1 MEENHLVTLKEILDF
16 ASHNFKYIVNWIIN
30 QFIFAFVFG
39 AGIIAV
45 IKGFF
50 LFQSLRLYSLL
61 MLSLNRKKFYRHSVF
76 NVLEIKNF
84 TNDQFNGIHDHG
96 KRELIKFIFYVEL
109 KQTKML
115 LKRILKF
122 TLKESLLK
130 FLRSSVFGRDKLTKE
145 HFLNHCQIEVLA
157 FRNSIS
163 DYFRIRMR
171 NDISSEDLNRF
182 LSVYYE
188 FTEVFH
194 RQIIT
199 NLEIFRNRKNL
210 YGIVW
215 QLLDL
220 YESVIL
226 CYLHTIEAK
235 VNRANGR
242 LSGIKIRG
250 YIVK

>member
-1 MEENHLVTLKEILDF
+1 MEENHLVTLSEIIRF
-16 ASHNFKYIVNWIIN
+16 VSENFRYIANWIIN

-39 AGIIAV
+39 AGIIAL

-50 LFQSLRLYSLL
+50 IFQSLRLYSLM
-61 MLSLNRKKFYRHSVF
+61 MLFWNRNKFYRHSVF
-76 NVLEIKNF
+76 DVLEVKNF
-84 TNDQFNGIHDHG
+84 TNDQLNGIHDHG
-96 KRELIKFIFYVEL
+96 KQELIRFIFYVEL

-115 LKRILKF
+115 LKRLLKF
-122 TLKESLLK
+122 TLKESRFR
-130 FLRSSVFGRDKLTKE
+130 FLRSAVFGSQKLTKDY
-145 HFLNHCQIEVLA
+145 FLNNCKTEVTA

-163 DYFRIRMR
+163 DFFRVRMK
-171 NDISSEDLNRF
+171 NDISPEDLNRF

-194 RQIIT
+194 RQIVT

-220 YESVIL
+220 YESVML
-226 CYLHTIEAK
+226 CWLQTIEAK

-250 YIVK
+250 YTVK

>member
-1 MEENHLVTLKEILDF
+1 MEENHLVTLSEIIRF
-16 ASHNFKYIVNWIIN
+16 VSENFRYIANWIIN

-50 LFQSLRLYSLL
+50 IFQSLRLYSLL
-61 MLSLNRKKFYRHSVF
+61 MLAWNRKRFYRHSVF

-84 TNDQFNGIHDHG
+84 TDDQFNGIHDSG

-122 TLKESLLK
+122 TLKESLFK
-130 FLRSSVFGRDKLTKE
+130 FLKSSVFGHDRLTRE
-145 HFLNHCQIEVLA
+145 YFLNYCQIEVIA

-163 DYFRIRMR
+163 DYFRIRMK
-171 NDISSEDLNRF
+171 NDISHEDLNKF

-194 RQIIT
+194 RQIMT
-199 NLEIFRNRKNL
+199 SLKIFRNRKNL

-226 CYLHTIEAK
+226 CYLHTIESK

-250 YIVK
+250 YTVK